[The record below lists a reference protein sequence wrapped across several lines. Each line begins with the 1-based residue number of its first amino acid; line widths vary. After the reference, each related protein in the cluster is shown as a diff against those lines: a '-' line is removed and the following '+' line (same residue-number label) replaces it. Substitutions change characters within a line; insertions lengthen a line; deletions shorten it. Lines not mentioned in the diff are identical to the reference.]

1 MWGLNGAARVL
12 IEYTAKASLKGL
24 LLGRLILCGDGI
36 QLSAS
41 ARSLPG
47 AASCFARQ
55 RRPQECEAFLT
66 SRIPLQLRRVA
77 VFRGNVIGG
86 VDD

>member
-36 QLSAS
+36 RLRAS

-47 AASCFARQ
+47 VASCFARQ
-55 RRPQECEAFLT
+55 RRPQECEAF
-66 SRIPLQLRRVA
+66 
-77 VFRGNVIGG
+77 
-86 VDD
+86 